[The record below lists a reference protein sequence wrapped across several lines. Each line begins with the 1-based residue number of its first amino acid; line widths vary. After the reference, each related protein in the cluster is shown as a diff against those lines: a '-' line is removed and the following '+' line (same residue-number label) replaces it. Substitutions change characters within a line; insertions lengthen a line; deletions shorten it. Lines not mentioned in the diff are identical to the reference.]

1 MLKLNHCVGS
11 LLVLA
16 GMVGAVSAQP
26 PKDRPQTDNRPQPET
41 RRSTDETRRDYKQH
55 SEADDLNSQG
65 VILIPSTRA
74 EGVTVTGNDGV
85 RLGNV
90 RDVVARGRS
99 GKVVYIL
106 VSKGI
111 RTGAQEPD
119 RVAAVPYGAF
129 RWNDDRKTLNLPV
142 TEEQFKAA
150 ASFDADQWRDIG
162 DPIAAETSYKYFNVP
177 EERAAQDR
185 KVYRVGKSTEVR
197 QGDGRDDPSRRDD
210 PTRRDDKDRR
220 DEKDRRDVKE
230 PRTPEGRDQDR
241 NDPAHQPA
249 NKEDRRHDY
258 NDKELSRA
266 DQEGSLFR
274 VSEIRNK
281 PLTTQDGRGLGNVN
295 DVIFDANSGRIAF
308 LVITPASSLQAG
320 DGRIGVPWPSFNV
333 DQSGRLVALDLD
345 KETLR
350 AAPRLTQDEWAE
362 LQINGYTEDMYKRYG
377 YDTTGWGKSTASSR
391 DGQSRNKYRT
401 AMKSGEPCTVRGKV
415 ESIEQ
420 GAAMN
425 GTDRVVILNVRTDD
439 GELVPVHTAPQ
450 AYLDQNKLAVR
461 KGDAVTITATK
472 FDKDGKKCVCA
483 TEMTSPDGK
492 RVVMQS
498 DDESK

>member
-41 RRSTDETRRDYKQH
+41 RRPTDESRRDYKRH
-55 SEADDLNSQG
+55 SEADDLNSQS

-74 EGVTVTGNDGV
+74 EGVTVTGTDGV

-90 RDVVARGRS
+90 RDVIVRGRS

-111 RTGAQEPD
+111 RTGSQEPD

-177 EERAAQDR
+177 EERATQDR
-185 KVYRVGKSTEVR
+185 RTFRVAPSHGVR
-197 QGDGRDDPSRRDD
+197 DGDGLDDPSRRDD
-210 PTRRDDKDRR
+210 RDTKDARDRR
-220 DEKDRRDVKE
+220 DERNRQDALDRRDTKE
-230 PRTPEGRDQDR
+230 PQKLEARDQDK
-241 NDPAHQPA
+241 N
-249 NKEDRRHDY
+249 DRRHDY

-274 VSEIRNK
+274 VSDIRNH

-350 AAPRLTQDEWAE
+350 AAPRLTQDDWAE

-377 YDTTGWGKSTASSR
+377 YDTTGWGKSAASSR
-391 DGQSRNKYRT
+391 EGQSRNKYRT
-401 AMKSGEPCTVRGKV
+401 AMKSGEPCTIRGKV

-420 GAAMN
+420 GTAGMD
-425 GTDRVVILNVRTDD
+425 GVVVLNVRTDD

-450 AYLDQNKLAVR
+450 AYLDQNKLAIR
-461 KGDAVTITATK
+461 KGDPVTITATR
-472 FDKDGKKCVCA
+472 FDMDGKKCVCA

-492 RVVMQS
+492 RVVMQN
-498 DDESK
+498 DDQTK